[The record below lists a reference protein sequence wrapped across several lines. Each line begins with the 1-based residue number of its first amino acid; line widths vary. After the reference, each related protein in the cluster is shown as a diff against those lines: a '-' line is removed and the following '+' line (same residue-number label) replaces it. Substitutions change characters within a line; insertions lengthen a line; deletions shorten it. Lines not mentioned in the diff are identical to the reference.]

1 VRYVLGIDQGGTKTA
16 VVIIDRTGNILGFG
30 KSKGAYHISDGIDYA
45 MASVLEAANLALE
58 ESGATWDEID
68 AVSAGMTGMDWPEDY
83 KLLKS
88 SLIKTLGIKNVQ
100 VCNDSIVAMYS
111 GTVKKYGAVLCA
123 GTGLNVA
130 VKSPDGDEFVLGFYI
145 DDKDQGG
152 GALGRRA
159 IRKVFDAEIK
169 LCAPT
174 RLTELFLQDAHVK
187 TVDELLH
194 RYVTDEEFAG
204 KTKNMVP
211 QIIGLANDGDLVA
224 TELVKEFAHDLSR
237 YVYAGLQKYDM
248 LNMNMDV
255 VLSGSVLKGNDNL
268 LTQEITRELRG
279 FAPNSNIINS
289 RFEPVV
295 GAGLSALMMCE
306 DYDHEKEKILKKI
319 NISAEKFKLI
329 R

>member
-1 VRYVLGIDQGGTKTA
+1 
-16 VVIIDRTGNILGFG
+16 
-30 KSKGAYHISDGIDYA
+30 
-45 MASVLEAANLALE
+45 M
-58 ESGATWDEID
+58 
-68 AVSAGMTGMDWPEDY
+68 
-83 KLLKS
+83 
-88 SLIKTLGIKNVQ
+88 
-100 VCNDSIVAMYS
+100 
-111 GTVKKYGAVLCA
+111 
-123 GTGLNVA
+123 
-130 VKSPDGDEFVLGFYI
+130 
-145 DDKDQGG
+145 
-152 GALGRRA
+152 
-159 IRKVFDAEIK
+159 
-169 LCAPT
+169 
-174 RLTELFLQDAHVK
+174 
-187 TVDELLH
+187 
-194 RYVTDEEFAG
+194 
-204 KTKNMVP
+204 
-211 QIIGLANDGDLVA
+211 A